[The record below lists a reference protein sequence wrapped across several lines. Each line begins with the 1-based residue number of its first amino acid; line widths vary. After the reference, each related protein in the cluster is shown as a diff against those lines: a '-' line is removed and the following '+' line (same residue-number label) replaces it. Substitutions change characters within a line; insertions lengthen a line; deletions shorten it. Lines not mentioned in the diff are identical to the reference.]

1 MQFWNHPLYGPN
13 GPFFWPGTQS
23 DAEEFAY
30 SCDCIST
37 EDFLEEYKDAYSG
50 VECYIANT
58 EHPGEG
64 FIDDPSEEFI
74 DEMYAHFYKVYDGI
88 QSWPAHTF
96 FVSAF
101 YRTVFSDIFPYQS
114 KRYDVTKCNRADHLE
129 AAYFSKG
136 LYDEAIRDQFLQ
148 SLERIQ
154 QEKEI
159 DKVGGRISYRT
170 WSLLI
175 RSLRDTDLDPLACQE
190 VVRLVKQYRLVE
202 TYPEDFK
209 EALLFR
215 FKSYSS
221 SGWKPPNTKE
231 FTDDLLVCLSL
242 LPIPIERN
250 QQAIKRSLGEKSY
263 APLIDFLQAKE
274 GSDFSD

>member
-1 MQFWNHPLYGPN
+1 MNDKIRTQFWNDPLYGPN

-23 DAEEFAY
+23 EAYEFAH
-30 SCDCIST
+30 SCNCIST
-37 EDFLEEYKDAYSG
+37 EDFLEEYEDPYSG

-58 EHPGEG
+58 EHP
-64 FIDDPSEEFI
+64 SEEFV

-96 FVSAF
+96 FVSAL

-114 KRYDVTKCNRADHLE
+114 KRYDVTKCNRADDLE
-129 AAYFSKG
+129 PAYLSKG

-148 SLERIQ
+148 SLEKTQ

-175 RSLRDTDLDPLACQE
+175 RSLRHTDLDPLACQE
-190 VVRLVKQYRLVE
+190 VVRVVKQYRLVE
-202 TYPEDFK
+202 AYPEDFK
-209 EALLFR
+209 EPLLFR
-215 FKSYSS
+215 FKSVSS
-221 SGWKPPNTKE
+221 SGRKPPDTKE
-231 FTDDLLVCLSL
+231 FTDGLLVCLSL
-242 LPIPIERN
+242 LPIPIERS
-250 QQAIKRSLGEKSY
+250 QQAIKRSLAEKSY
-263 APLIDFLQAKE
+263 APLIDFLQAKD
-274 GSDFSD
+274 GSGVSH